1 MAYPQGINFRATA
14 VYVTDVSPADNELG
28 NAGDLNNPDYP
39 HTTVQG
45 NNVGWEDTM
54 TGEFGTRDRSTSP
67 DVRLAGVHYVNNPS
81 IRNFRFDLPATGAYN
96 IGLAAGDYTYAQGP
110 IKIEVFDTAAS
121 LGVLCNAS
129 TSGAA
134 TFIDASG
141 VERTAAAWPGSHVLV
156 AKTFS
161 STICRFRLGGGASA
175 NSMIAHAYVESG
187 GAAYDAATFQAML
200 AQTQGGAAMIG
211 RACRGVYG

>member
-14 VYVTDVSPADNELG
+14 VYVTDVSPADNEVG
-28 NAGDLNNPDYP
+28 DAGDVNNPDYP

-45 NNVGWEDTM
+45 NNVGWEGTVV
-54 TGEFGTRDRSTSP
+54 GGFGTRDRSTSP
-67 DVRLAGVHYVNNPS
+67 DTRLAGMHFSSNAATRDY
-81 IRNFRFDLPATGAYN
+81 RFDLPATGAYN

-110 IKIEVFDTAAS
+110 ITIEMFDTTSS
-121 LGVLCNAS
+121 LGTLVSAQS
-129 TSGAA
+129 TSGGQRFFDA
-134 TFIDASG
+134 TG
-141 VERTAAAWPGSHVLV
+141 VERTAAAWPGSHVLA

-161 STICRFRLGGGASA
+161 TTICRFRMGGTTSV
-175 NSMIAHAYVESG
+175 IAHAYVESG